1 MPVSAN
7 SRFAIRDRAG
17 RALRQ
22 SLFGSAALLAAFSIS
37 NGAQAATI
45 NLGEAQIQIDTTVS
59 VGASIRASEPDCN
72 HISPASNNGCT
83 PLGTKGTGTNNDDGN
98 RNFDAGDL
106 TQATAKITTDI
117 QGTWQN
123 YGFFV
128 RPTAFYDYVYTKN
141 DMEAQKLTTTAQAAL
156 AHDVTILDAFVYG
169 NWDIAGHNTT
179 VRFGKQVLNWGESFF
194 IQGGINQFQA
204 VDVSRLRT
212 PGSELKE
219 ALTPMPMLHISTAVT
234 GNLTVEAFWQFAYE
248 QTQIDPSGSYWS
260 TTDIAGKG
268 STHALSGVAPG
279 YDDYTLAIAPGDIAS
294 LLGGAPV
301 PIAMRRTPDEGQ
313 NSTNQFGVAAHYY
326 ADNVGT
332 GTDFGLYY
340 FRYSSRLP
348 FLSFR
353 NPSDDFTSSCATV
366 AIASGGAATCGAGT
380 GFNGLSPA
388 FAYAA
393 NQANYF
399 YQFPGSIDTVGASFS
414 TTIGGTAVSGEAT
427 YTPNMPFAV
436 ESTQQNA
443 SQVDGLGASILC
455 GGVRCSDA
463 DLYVPGPNE
472 ATQAIVYLNAVQGQ
486 IGTITSFTASDPLM
500 SVINA
505 DSGAFIFNAGM
516 VYVPDANTY
525 PLERAGLEA
534 ALPSGGACLLANC
547 VTDVQYGT
555 KLSTGYQAMLQ
566 ASYNNPMNLPITLT
580 PSISFRHDVWGYSPG
595 PITANFQQGV
605 KVITLGVGAAYQ
617 SFRANISYTN
627 YFGGGFSNQL
637 SDRDFASASIS
648 YAF

>member
-1 MPVSAN
+1 
-7 SRFAIRDRAG
+7 
-17 RALRQ
+17 
-22 SLFGSAALLAAFSIS
+22 
-37 NGAQAATI
+37 
-45 NLGEAQIQIDTTVS
+45 
-59 VGASIRASEPDCN
+59 
-72 HISPASNNGCT
+72 
-83 PLGTKGTGTNNDDGN
+83 
-98 RNFDAGDL
+98 
-106 TQATAKITTDI
+106 
-117 QGTWQN
+117 
-123 YGFFV
+123 
-128 RPTAFYDYVYTKN
+128 
-141 DMEAQKLTTTAQAAL
+141 
-156 AHDVTILDAFVYG
+156 
-169 NWDIAGHNTT
+169 
-179 VRFGKQVLNWGESFF
+179 
-194 IQGGINQFQA
+194 
-204 VDVSRLRT
+204 
-212 PGSELKE
+212 
-219 ALTPMPMLHISTAVT
+219 
-234 GNLTVEAFWQFAYE
+234 
-248 QTQIDPSGSYWS
+248 
-260 TTDIAGKG
+260 
-268 STHALSGVAPG
+268 
-279 YDDYTLAIAPGDIAS
+279 
-294 LLGGAPV
+294 
-301 PIAMRRTPDEGQ
+301 MRRTADEGQ

-366 AIASGGAATCGAGT
+366 AGATGGACGLHIGT
-380 GFNGLSPA
+380 GLGAA
-388 FAYAA
+388 FSYAA

-455 GGVRCSDA
+455 GGIRCSDA
-463 DLYVPGPNE
+463 DLFTPGANE
-472 ATQAIVYLNAVQGQ
+472 ATQAVVYLNAVQGQ
-486 IGTITSFTASDPLM
+486 ISTITSFTTSDPLM
-500 SVINA
+500 SVVNA
-505 DSGAFIFNAGM
+505 DSGAFILNAGV

-534 ALPSGGACLLANC
+534 GLPSGGSCLLANC

-605 KVITLGVGAAYQ
+605 KVITLGVGAEYQ
-617 SFRANISYTN
+617 SFRASISYTN

>member
-1 MPVSAN
+1 MPIPARI
-7 SRFAIRDRAG
+7 RFDISTTAG
-17 RALRQ
+17 RLSRHVLMGSVALAA
-22 SLFGSAALLAAFSIS
+22 SLFGAMAAQS
-37 NGAQAATI
+37 ATI

-59 VGASIRASEPDCN
+59 AGASVRASERDCN

-169 NWDIAGHNTT
+169 NWDIAGHSTT
-179 VRFGKQVLNWGESFF
+179 ARFGKQVLNWGESTF

-204 VDVSRLRT
+204 IDVSRLRT

-219 ALTPMPMLHISTAVT
+219 ALTPMPMIHISSAVT
-234 GNLTVEAFWQFAYE
+234 GNLTLEAFWQFAYE
-248 QTQIDPSGSYWS
+248 QTQVDPSGSYWS
-260 TTDIAGKG
+260 TADIAGKG
-268 STHALSGVAPG
+268 STPALLNVTPG
-279 YDDYTLAIAPGDIAS
+279 YDDYTLAIAPGDIGS
-294 LLGGAPV
+294 LLAGAPV
-301 PIAMRRTPDEGQ
+301 PIALRRTPDEGQ

-366 AIASGGAATCGAGT
+366 AAASSGAVDCTSSAGLGA
-380 GFNGLSPA
+380 A

-393 NQANYF
+393 NQVNYF

-427 YTPNMPFAV
+427 YTPDMPFAV

-455 GGVRCSDA
+455 GGIRCSDA

-472 ATQAIVYLNAVQGQ
+472 ATQAVVYLNAVQGQ
-486 IGTITSFTASDPLM
+486 ISTITSFTTSDPLM
-500 SVINA
+500 SVVNA
-505 DSGAFIFNAGM
+505 DSGAFILNAGV

-534 ALPSGGACLLANC
+534 GLPSGGAALLANG

-605 KVITLGVGAAYQ
+605 KVITLGVGAEYQ
-617 SFRANISYTN
+617 SFRASISYTN

>member
-17 RALRQ
+17 RALRR
-22 SLFGSAALLAAFSIS
+22 SLFGSAALLAVFAAS

-45 NLGEAQIQIDTTVS
+45 DLGEAQIQIDTTVS
-59 VGASIRASEPDCN
+59 VGASIRASERDCN
-72 HISPASNNGCT
+72 HVAVASNNGCT
-83 PLGTKGTGTNNDDGN
+83 PTGNKATGTNSDDGN

-106 TQATAKITTDI
+106 TQATAKITSDI
-117 QGTWQN
+117 QGTWEN
-123 YGFFV
+123 YGFFL

-141 DMEAQKLTTTAQAAL
+141 DMEARKLTTTAQDAL
-156 AHDVTILDAFVYG
+156 AHDVSILDAFVYG
-169 NWDIAGHNTT
+169 NWDVAGHYTT
-179 VRFGKQVLNWGESFF
+179 VRFGKQVLNWGESLF

-219 ALTPMPMLHISTAVT
+219 ALTPMPMLYVSTTLT

-268 STHALSGVAPG
+268 ATPALSGVAAG
-279 YDDYTLAIAPGDIAS
+279 FDDYTYAIAPGDIAS

-301 PIAMRRTPDEGQ
+301 PIAIRRTADEGQ
-313 NSTNQFGVAAHYY
+313 NSTNQFGLAAHYY
-326 ADNVGT
+326 ADNIGT

-340 FRYSSRLP
+340 VRYSSRLP
-348 FLSFR
+348 YLSFR
-353 NPSDDFTSSCATV
+353 NSGADFATSCGTV
-366 AIASGGAATCGAGT
+366 AAATAGAATCGAGT
-380 GFNGLSPA
+380 GYNGVSAA
-388 FAYAA
+388 FAYSA
-393 NQANYF
+393 NQSTYY

-443 SQVDGLGASILC
+443 SQIDGLGASALLC
-455 GGVRCSDA
+455 GGRCSDA
-463 DLYVPGPNE
+463 DLSTPGVYG

-486 IGTITSFTASDPLM
+486 VGTITSFTASDPLM
-500 SVINA
+500 SIVNA

-534 ALPSGGACLLANC
+534 GLPSGGAGLLANG
-547 VTDVQYGT
+547 VTDVQYAT
-555 KLSTGYQAMLQ
+555 KLSTGYQAVLQ

-595 PITANFQQGV
+595 PITANFQEGV
-605 KVITLGVGAAYQ
+605 KVITLGVGAEYQ